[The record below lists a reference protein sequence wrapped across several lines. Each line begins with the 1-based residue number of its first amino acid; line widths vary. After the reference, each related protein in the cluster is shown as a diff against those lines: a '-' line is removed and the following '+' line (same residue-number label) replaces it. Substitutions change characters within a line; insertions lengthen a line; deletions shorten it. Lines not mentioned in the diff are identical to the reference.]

1 MSYIFV
7 AATAIAIN
15 GVAAIIGAAS
25 NEKTFKSALRAAYPQ
40 LLSIAAGALST
51 ACIASLLYH
60 GS

>member
-1 MSYIFV
+1 MDIF
-7 AATAIAIN
+7 AALAAIIIN
-15 GVAAIIGAAS
+15 GVAAVIGSAS
-25 NEKTFKSALRAAYPQ
+25 NEKTFKSALKAAYPQ